1 MQDCDRV
8 SMPRS
13 IETVSSRWG
22 KPIRLKVARLGERIA
37 NVHAEYEDCARVARS
52 EGVPLKHV
60 FQEALERISQA
71 SPICE
76 YVVDALDAD

>member
-1 MQDCDRV
+1 
-8 SMPRS
+8 MPRS

-52 EGVPLKHV
+52 EGVPLKCV
-60 FQEALERISQA
+60 FQEALDAYFA
-71 SPICE
+71 SKPH
-76 YVVDALDAD
+76 L